1 MASLNNV
8 EFIGNVVRN
17 VDLHDLGNG
26 KGVINNAVAVQREFK
41 NANGEYDTDSIEFS
55 AFNASA
61 TFMSKYVAK
70 GDTFYIQGRLE
81 TRNYQDRNGNMQKA
95 FGVVVEKLKLISK
108 PKTPQEKEQ
117 EQVND
122 FIKAN
127 QNKVVEQE
135 TTNDITDDDLPF

>member
-26 KGVINNAVAVQREFK
+26 KSVINNAVAVQREFK
-41 NANGEYDTDSIEFS
+41 NTNGEYDTDFIEFS
-55 AFNASA
+55 VFNASA

-70 GDTFYIQGRLE
+70 GDTIYIQGRLE
-81 TRNYQDRNGNMQKA
+81 IRNYQDKNGNMQKA

-108 PKTPQEKEQ
+108 PKTPQNQEQ

-122 FIKAN
+122 FIKQN
-127 QNKVVEQE
+127 QNKVVERE

>member
-1 MASLNNV
+1 MASLNKV

-55 AFNASA
+55 VFNASA

-81 TRNYQDRNGNMQKA
+81 IRNYQDKNGNMQKA
-95 FGVVVEKLKLISK
+95 FGVAVEKLKLISK

-127 QNKVVEQE
+127 QNKVVERE